1 MPPPFQQLQK
11 LVQRFP
17 PALCIDT
24 DIFLRP
30 NLLILCGYLELS
42 KTEITKMLSVFPQ
55 LLGYNPNTLELLTLQ
70 AMYTMTGLDEYR
82 LMIEE
87 RVEDSNGMAAYDAEI
102 QLAFAR
108 IGTILNPDP
117 ESGADDAI
125 GGVLAAYEQVPPPT
139 LPVNISSNYYRLNIE
154 PSRAQKVLRDVPWVI
169 AYRQERTR
177 SLLATLGV
185 SLGLTIAELS
195 RIVTTYPRIL
205 SLSVETDGKVTV
217 LLEYLTKY
225 AIKYV
230 ENGGIFYLEDLNI
243 EMDDVTLTCSK
254 HIAGLRRNKI
264 RSMVR
269 YVIVKYPLVLG
280 TSLDRIAKRF
290 DDIRSV
296 PIDWKSIVTVLRR
309 SPASHETWL
318 QKQK

>member
-1 MPPPFQQLQK
+1 
-11 LVQRFP
+11 
-17 PALCIDT
+17 
-24 DIFLRP
+24 
-30 NLLILCGYLELS
+30 
-42 KTEITKMLSVFPQ
+42 
-55 LLGYNPNTLELLTLQ
+55 
-70 AMYTMTGLDEYR
+70 MTGLDEYR

-87 RVEDSNGMAAYDAEI
+87 RVEDSNGIAAYDAEI
-102 QLAFAR
+102 QMAFAK

-117 ESGADDAI
+117 ESEADDAI
-125 GGVLAAYEQVPPPT
+125 GGVIAEYEQMQTPPT
-139 LPVNISSNYYRLNIE
+139 LPVNISSSYYRLNIE

-205 SLSVETDGKVTV
+205 SLSVETNGKVTV

-225 AIKYV
+225 AIEYV
-230 ENGGIFYLEDLNI
+230 ANGGIFYVEDLNTD

-254 HIAGLRRNKI
+254 HVAGLRRNQI

-290 DDIRSV
+290 DDIRGV
-296 PIDWKSIVTVLRR
+296 PMDWKSVVTVLRR
-309 SPASHETWL
+309 SPAGHETWL
-318 QKQK
+318 LKQQ

>member
-1 MPPPFQQLQK
+1 M
-11 LVQRFP
+11 
-17 PALCIDT
+17 
-24 DIFLRP
+24 RP

-42 KTEITKMLSVFPQ
+42 KAEITKMLSVFPQ

-70 AMYTMTGLDEYR
+70 AMHTMTGLDEYR

-87 RVEDSNGMAAYDAEI
+87 RVEDSNGIAAYDAEI
-102 QLAFAR
+102 QMAFAK

-117 ESGADDAI
+117 ESELDDAI
-125 GGVLAAYEQVPPPT
+125 GSVIAKYESMEMPSA

-205 SLSVETDGKVTV
+205 SLSVQSGGKVTV
-217 LLEYLTKY
+217 LLEYLASC

-230 ENGGIFYLEDLNI
+230 GNGGVFYIEDLNT
-243 EMDDVTLTCSK
+243 EEVGESGLGDVTLTHSK
-254 HIAGLRRNKI
+254 HIASLRRNKI

-269 YVIVKYPLVLG
+269 YVIVKYPLALG

-290 DDIRSV
+290 DDISSLS
-296 PIDWKSIVTVLRR
+296 IDWKSIVTVLRR

-318 QKQK
+318 QKQN